1 MWVTALE
8 EMAFKW
14 IPEGGS
20 GESGQAKH
28 RRGGAA
34 AGSREEGV
42 PWSPGCRAVTAER
55 TRGAESYKS
64 SLIWSGGFQPDLS
77 YMRTLVSSRTQ
88 GARGM
93 FWALLRF
100 GCGVG
105 PTRVH
110 MEETWSSA

>member
-8 EMAFKW
+8 EMAFTW
-14 IPEGGS
+14 RPEWGVGP
-20 GESGQAKH
+20 GKAQT
-28 RRGGAA
+28 RRAA

-42 PWSPGCRAVTAER
+42 PWSPGCRALTAER

-93 FWALLRF
+93 IWAMLRF

-110 MEETWSSA
+110 MEEAWSSA